1 MHYRRCHCRTT
12 ATARLETPL
21 LHSLLFPLHHTAI
34 PPQHVFAKFCS
45 ILQKSILCKLYVCTL
60 PPYSLSVTNPTKQQQ
75 LLLFPLLL
83 LLLYHILPEYYKQ
96 PLLSLSL
103 AQEKRAFR
111 FPVCLPLGL
120 YYEGQRVGTEGGGI
134 SDTPPNILTIFK

>member
-21 LHSLLFPLHHTAI
+21 LHSLLFPPFTLL
-34 PPQHVFAKFCS
+34 PPQQVFAKFCS

-60 PPYSLSVTNPTKQQQ
+60 PPYSLSVTNPTKQQ
-75 LLLFPLLL
+75 
-83 LLLYHILPEYYKQ
+83 LLLYSHCYYYYYYIILPEYSAVCVLQAASVKPQ
-96 PLLSLSL
+96 PRSR
-103 AQEKRAFR
+103 KRAFR

-120 YYEGQRVGTEGGGI
+120 YYEGQRLGTEGGGRG
-134 SDTPPNILTIFK
+134 PPHSIF